1 MLNKEVYYKLS
12 DFTLIDFT
20 DYYNDDRCVLVLDE
34 DLIDSS
40 IIIELILMV
49 YNRFFEFYAYKKEI
63 PFTEEA
69 SEPDIGDSNILA
81 KRLNNI
87 IDMTYERYA
96 PMLVF
101 QRANESDPSPKLESE
116 SNGKTRFNDT
126 PQNEALA
133 SNEFFND
140 DKHSTNIT
148 ASHSSTSVDSGTVAE
163 RLDELYKN
171 WKSILRDWTNE
182 FKGLFMEVW
191 R

>member
-1 MLNKEVYYKLS
+1 MNKEVYYKMS
-12 DFTLIDFT
+12 DFDVNFLG
-20 DYYNDDRCVLVLDE
+20 DYTEESWCDLVLE
-34 DLIDSS
+34 DTVNTDIVN
-40 IIIELILMV
+40 ELVYMV
-49 YNRFFEFYAYKKEI
+49 YRRFFEFYAYKKEI
-63 PFTEEA
+63 PFDEEPSA
-69 SEPDIGDSNILA
+69 PTNEDTSIFT

-87 IDMTYERYA
+87 IDLTYERYA

-101 QRANESDPSPKLESE
+101 QRAHASEPSPKLESE

-171 WKSILRDWTNE
+171 WKSVLRDWTNE

>member
-1 MLNKEVYYKLS
+1 MMNKEVYYKML
-12 DFTLIDFT
+12 DFDTMEWDSFHEELITSPDVT
-20 DYYNDDRCVLVLDE
+20 VDN
-34 DLIDSS
+34 DLID
-40 IIIELILMV
+40 ELVYMV
-49 YNRFFEFYAYKKEI
+49 YVRFFEMYVYKKEI
-63 PFTEEA
+63 DWTSDDYSLTADDYTTLRLRFT
-69 SEPDIGDSNILA
+69 
-81 KRLNNI
+81 NI
-87 IDMTYERYA
+87 INMTYERYA

-171 WKSILRDWTNE
+171 WKSILRNWTDE

>member
-1 MLNKEVYYKLS
+1 MLNKEVYYRMA
-12 DFTLIDFT
+12 DFSNIDWTTFT
-20 DYYNDDRCVLVLDE
+20 
-34 DLIDSS
+34 SS
-40 IIIELILMV
+40 ITLYLDITPDNDIIDELIIMV
-49 YNRFFEFYAYKKEI
+49 YERFSEFYCYKKEF
-63 PFTEEA
+63 PFEETSYPLTLA
-69 SEPDIGDSNILA
+69 DDEIILLRFKNIVQ
-81 KRLNNI
+81 
-87 IDMTYERYA
+87 MTYERYA

-133 SNEFFND
+133 SNNFFDD

-182 FKGLFMEVW
+182 FKGLFMEVF